1 MLKAE
6 NLLLVSSQISQVEH
20 VDKFILQ
27 PILPDDYFN
36 NHQPHVSKKH
46 FKLTIIFLCFL
57 NAHINV
63 FTC

>member
-46 FKLTIIFLCFL
+46 FKLTIIID
-57 NAHINV
+57 AI
-63 FTC
+63 